1 MQIIYNT
8 DQNVYRYKP
17 SEESEKEKQK
27 EEEGKKKQEQ
37 QKKEGK
43 KVTIRGNPAMQADS
57 TTEFAAGKGLSS
69 WDDYV
74 RMKLSQ
80 LE

>member
-1 MQIIYNT
+1 
-8 DQNVYRYKP
+8 
-17 SEESEKEKQK
+17 
-27 EEEGKKKQEQ
+27 
-37 QKKEGK
+37 
-43 KVTIRGNPAMQADS
+43 MQADS